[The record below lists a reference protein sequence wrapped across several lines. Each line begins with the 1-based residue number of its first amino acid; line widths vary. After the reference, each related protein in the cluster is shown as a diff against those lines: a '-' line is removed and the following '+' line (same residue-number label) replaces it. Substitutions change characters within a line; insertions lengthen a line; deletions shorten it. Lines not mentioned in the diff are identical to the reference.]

1 MLSDHSFKY
10 KYVDRFSGK
19 ISYAPQVYYQLI
31 DRMLQVQDP
40 DRFSVK
46 SKPVQITV
54 QLNGVRRQGGRPD
67 PIQPVD
73 MQFPGA
79 PTQPM
84 PMPYGFYPPPHM
96 YFPHPMPQQG
106 WPSMPPG
113 FPPNQSGPNV
123 PMKSIK
129 GPAIRDWLNH
139 CESLPDR
146 RGPSFRALAEKFEEQ
161 GYRTIDQL
169 TSSRIAVVD
178 LSVWLEIG
186 KGTADL
192 IISYADEDMVLVRN
206 GMFKMHSAPAASDDP
221 QAFDWGLID
230 T

>member
-1 MLSDHSFKY
+1 
-10 KYVDRFSGK
+10 
-19 ISYAPQVYYQLI
+19 
-31 DRMLQVQDP
+31 MLQVQDP
-40 DRFSVK
+40 DRFSAK
-46 SKPVQITV
+46 SKPIQVTV

-67 PIQPVD
+67 PNQPLD

-84 PMPYGFYPPPHM
+84 AMPYGFYPPPHM

-106 WPSMPPG
+106 WPSMPPPSFQPMAPG
-113 FPPNQSGPNV
+113 LPQSGPNV
-123 PMKSIK
+123 PTKSVK

-139 CESLPDR
+139 CDRLPDR
-146 RGPSFRALAEKFEEQ
+146 QDPSLYTLAGKFEEQ
-161 GYRTIDQL
+161 GYRSIDQL
-169 TSSRIAVVD
+169 TSSRITVAD
-178 LSVWLEIG
+178 LSTWLGIG

-192 IISYADEDMVLVRN
+192 IINYADEDMALVRK
-206 GMFKMHSAPAASDDP
+206 GMFKMDTVSNNS